1 VPSPGYT
8 HLYQERRDRWRRAL
22 PGFEYVHAIGAK
34 LAEHA
39 VRSAINRRAILSA
52 IGGAFAFPNITL
64 AVTAPPP
71 RLRLKLVNVHTSET
85 FEGTYRDDNGPI
97 PSAMADLAVFLR
109 DFHSSEIIAYDVA
122 VLDFLAAVMSATGQ
136 HEAQILSAYRTRETN
151 EVLARTTFGVAE
163 NSQHIYGRALDV
175 HFGAKLADAM
185 QAARAMRR
193 GGVGWYPHSGFLH
206 IDSGPV
212 RNWDLDDKNLDAL
225 LNGAHHQKEPDD
237 ARYTAALKESGRVK
251 PEMKASGQLRPEMAH
266 INEFRPEFK
275 RQFGPQ

>member
-1 VPSPGYT
+1 M
-8 HLYQERRDRWRRAL
+8 HNALNRRAL
-22 PGFEYVHAIGAK
+22 
-34 LAEHA
+34 
-39 VRSAINRRAILSA
+39 LST
-52 IGGAFAFPNITL
+52 IGGALAFPNLAL

-71 RLRLKLVNVHTSET
+71 RFRLKLVNVHTNET
-85 FEGTYRDDNGPI
+85 FEGAYRDDNGRI

-109 DFHSSEIIAYDVA
+109 DFHSSEIIAYDIA
-122 VLDFLAAVMSATGQ
+122 VLDFLAAVMSVTGV

-151 EVLARTTFGVAE
+151 EMLARTTFGVAE
-163 NSQHIYGRALDV
+163 NSQHIYGRALNV
-175 HFGAKLADAM
+175 HFGAKLVDAM

-237 ARYTAALKESGRVK
+237 ARYTAELKQSGRVK
-251 PEMKASGQLRPEMAH
+251 PEMKASGQLRAEMTH
-266 INEFRPEFK
+266 ISEVRPELK